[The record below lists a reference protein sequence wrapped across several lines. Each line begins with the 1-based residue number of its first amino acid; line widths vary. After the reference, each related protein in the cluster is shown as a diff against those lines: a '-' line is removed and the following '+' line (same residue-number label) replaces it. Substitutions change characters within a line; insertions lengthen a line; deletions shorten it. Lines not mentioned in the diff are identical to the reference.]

1 MSKSS
6 RQQRPPTPG
15 SKVPDR
21 QALVRLGE
29 QVRARLA
36 ADPAVYRV
44 PVDKAEIFAVG
55 GFMDTAECAHLIAM
69 IDTVAQP
76 SAVYDSANSRFSRTS
91 YSGDVD
97 PTDSFV
103 RMIERRLS
111 DLLGIDEAWGET
123 VQGQRYKPGQE
134 FRAHY
139 DWFDPAH
146 AYWPDEEKRGGQR
159 SWTSMVYLNDVE
171 AGGITDF
178 SRIGV
183 TIPPQ
188 AGALLV
194 WNNALPDGL
203 PNPDVLHAARPVESG
218 VKYVIT
224 KWFRTRPW
232 G

>member
-1 MSKSS
+1 MSKST
-6 RQQRPPTPG
+6 RQQRRAPPA
-15 SKVPDR
+15 SKAPDR
-21 QALVRLGE
+21 QALARLGE

-36 ADPAVYRV
+36 ADPAVYKV
-44 PVDKAEIFAVG
+44 PVDTAEIFAIG
-55 GFMDTAECAHLIAM
+55 NFLDASECAHLIAM
-69 IDTVAQP
+69 IDRVAQP
-76 SAVYDSANSRFSRTS
+76 SAVYDPETTSAYRTS

-97 PTDSFV
+97 PNDSFV

-111 DLLGIDEAWGET
+111 DLLGIEEAWGET
-123 VQGQRYKPGQE
+123 VQGQRYHPGQE
-134 FRAHY
+134 FRSHY
-139 DWFDPAH
+139 DWFDPRH
-146 AYWPDEEKRGGQR
+146 SYWPGEEKRGGQR
-159 SWTSMVYLNDVE
+159 SWTAMAYLNDVE
-171 AGGITDF
+171 AGGTTDF

-188 AGALLV
+188 AGALLM

-203 PNPDVLHAARPVESG
+203 PNADVLHAARPVESG